1 MEQKN
6 GWKSMS
12 ENQLIEIEHYSKE
25 YMDFLDASKTER
37 TCAKE
42 IVRLAMEQGYKDLSH
57 YQKAGSL
64 KAGDKVVVD
73 HKGKAVL
80 LFVIGEEELQKGIYV
95 VGSHIDSP
103 RLDLKPNP
111 LYEEGNMAFLKTHYY
126 GGIKKYQWGCVPLAM
141 YGVIYTKDGQKIEIC
156 IGDKEEDP
164 VFCVNDLLI
173 HLSAKQMEK
182 KASEVIEGEQLNV
195 VFGHIPLKE
204 EEKDAVKQNILNL
217 LLKQYNIEEKSFLS
231 AEIELVPAG
240 KSRYVGLD
248 RGLVGGYGQDD
259 RVCTFAAMKAI
270 FGIKTPKRTA
280 CTLFAD
286 KEEIGSTGNTGMDSL
301 LLENVVSELV
311 ELQNEYCCLKVRRC
325 LGSAKVLSAD
335 VNVAYDPNFPEV
347 TDKMNVAYMGEGV
360 CVTKYTGAGGKGGSS
375 DANAE
380 FLHEVISKFDEK
392 GIVWQTGEL
401 GKVDAGGGG
410 TIACYLARYG
420 AEVLDCGTAVLNM
433 HSPFEL
439 SSKLDIYMTSEA
451 YRVFLEN

>member
-1 MEQKN
+1 M
-6 GWKSMS
+6 
-12 ENQLIEIEHYSKE
+12 ENQLRWNELNKKQLMAVEKYSRE
-25 YMDFLDASKTER
+25 YMEFLDASKTER
-37 TCAKE
+37 ACVKE
-42 IVRLAMEQGYKDLSH
+42 ILRLAEKEGYQDLAY
-57 YQKAGSL
+57 YQSKGKL
-64 KAGDKVVVD
+64 VAGDKVAVN

-80 LFVIGEEELQKGIYV
+80 LFVIGEEELQSGIRI

-103 RLDLKPNP
+103 RLDLKQNP
-111 LYEEGNMAFLKTHYY
+111 LYEDGNLALLKTHYY
-126 GGIKKYQWGCVPLAM
+126 GGVKKYQWSCIPLAM
-141 YGVIYTKDGQKIEIC
+141 YGVIFTKDGEKLEIS

-173 HLSAKQMEK
+173 HLSAKQLEK

-195 VFGHIPLKE
+195 VFGHIPLKN
-204 EEKDAVKQNILNL
+204 EEKEAVKKNILKL
-217 LLKQYNIEEKSFLS
+217 LLEQYNIEERNFLS

-240 KSRYVGLD
+240 RSRYVGLD
-248 RGLVGGYGQDD
+248 KGLIGGYGQDD
-259 RVCTFAAMKAI
+259 RVCTFAAMKAM
-270 FGIKTPKRTA
+270 FAVKKPKLTA
-280 CTLFAD
+280 CALFAD

-325 LGSAKVLSAD
+325 LGRAKMLSAD
-335 VNVAYDPNFPEV
+335 VNVAYDPTFPEV
-347 TDKMNVAYMGEGV
+347 VDKYNVAYMGAGV
-360 CVTKYTGAGGKGGSS
+360 CVTKYTGSRGKGGSS

-380 FLHEVISKFDEK
+380 FLHEVITDFDK
-392 GIVWQTGEL
+392 NGIMWQTGEL

-410 TIACYLARYG
+410 TIACYLAKYG

-451 YRVFLEN
+451 YRVFLV